1 MAQEQELLKRF
12 FVAVSAAVLLMT
24 KLMADNV
31 DELGEFE
38 LVLNC
43 LIVIAIL
50 ESRERSQLS
59 RIMVSL
65 KIGFD
70 KERED

>member
-43 LIVIAIL
+43 LIVIAML
-50 ESRERSQLS
+50 EFERA
-59 RIMVSL
+59 IATVADH
-65 KIGFD
+65 GFF
-70 KERED
+70 EDWVRQGT